1 MHGFKPKTMLKLT
14 CGVGGLVGPLD
25 GAEGGVG
32 VGRGRVRWV
41 RVGVVVDDSHQRRP
55 RVQQEIG
62 GAVLLEPESSN
73 RH

>member
-14 CGVGGLVGPLD
+14 CGVGGLVGPLH

-32 VGRGRVRWV
+32 VGRGRVRRV
-41 RVGVVVDDSHQRRP
+41 RVGVGVDDAHQRRP
-55 RVQQEIG
+55 RVQQEVG
-62 GAVLLEPESSN
+62 GAVPLEPKSYN